1 MIRRSKRPTF
11 VLLNDPLPSSGP
23 HSDILGRFVADP
35 GNPTDEYAPADPE
48 LTTTLLEEDGD
59 CLLETVRTTAQ
70 AFMSAAREDSARAAL
85 RSLFSFSAGASQ
97 RKTWRIDTTRVVT
110 RRLTN
115 HRHFFT
121 LLVRNQNLR
130 AELMDL
136 LAENSGKVYM
146 AVATRSCV
154 DASVE
159 VMDAAQSDVGVKGSV
174 PVGAVVATGVGVRAA
189 AIDPSMEASINRLA
203 DWGNSHIIEGEC
215 IFQVEYRIIKAKRP
229 GLFGLG
235 GRSLELQFGQIAET
249 KWGSGTFNN
258 GLDLE
263 VHDLE
268 GGVLEE
274 DVDWDVDE
282 DIGLLEAPLSSEDVS
297 ISGALLCTCG
307 EDE

>member
-1 MIRRSKRPTF
+1 MIRRSQRPTF
-11 VLLNDPLPSSGP
+11 VLLSDPLPGSGP
-23 HSDILGRFVADP
+23 HSNILGRFVADP
-35 GNPTDEYAPADPE
+35 GNPADEYAPEDPE
-48 LTTTLLEEDGD
+48 LTTTLLQEDGN

-70 AFMSAAREDSARAAL
+70 PFMSAAREDSARAAL
-85 RSLFSFSAGASQ
+85 RSFFSFGAGVSQ
-97 RKTWRIDTTRVVT
+97 RRTWRIDTTRVVT
-110 RRLTN
+110 RRLAN
-115 HRHFFT
+115 HRRVFA
-121 LLVRNQNLR
+121 LLVRNRDLR

-136 LAENSGKVYM
+136 LAENSGTVYM
-146 AVATRSCV
+146 AIATRSCI

-159 VMDAAQSDVGVKGSV
+159 VMDAAQSDVGVMASV
-174 PVGAVVATGVGVRAA
+174 PVGAAVAAGVGVHAA
-189 AIDPSMEASINRLA
+189 AIDPSVEASTNRLA

-235 GRSLELQFGQIAET
+235 GRSLELQFGQIAKT

-258 GLDLE
+258 GVDLE
-263 VHDLE
+263 VHDLG

-282 DIGLLEAPLSSEDVS
+282 DIGLLETPLSSEDVS